1 MYDCSTPPT
10 RQQAF
15 EDFKKEKGQEIN
27 RIFTENQELL
37 NQKKKSYSQLA
48 RQINSIKSE
57 IDKTMEKLEQL
68 KRDRENEGESVNRF
82 NTNLVKSAQTQI
94 RCSER
99 GQLSNLVARLT
110 SPGLEYEH
118 LS

>member
-1 MYDCSTPPT
+1 MYVCSTPPT

-15 EDFKKEKGQEIN
+15 EDVKKEKGQEIN

-68 KRDRENEGESVNRF
+68 KRDRENEGE
-82 NTNLVKSAQTQI
+82 AGI
-94 RCSER
+94 
-99 GQLSNLVARLT
+99 
-110 SPGLEYEH
+110 
-118 LS
+118 

>member
-1 MYDCSTPPT
+1 MYVCSTPPT

-37 NQKKKSYSQLA
+37 SQKKKSYSQLA

-68 KRDRENEGESVNRF
+68 KRDRENEGELRICYLIGNAPV
-82 NTNLVKSAQTQI
+82 
-94 RCSER
+94 
-99 GQLSNLVARLT
+99 
-110 SPGLEYEH
+110 
-118 LS
+118 

>member
-1 MYDCSTPPT
+1 MYICSTPPT

-68 KRDRENEGESVNRF
+68 KRDRENEGEAGICYLIENAPV
-82 NTNLVKSAQTQI
+82 
-94 RCSER
+94 
-99 GQLSNLVARLT
+99 
-110 SPGLEYEH
+110 
-118 LS
+118 